1 MIRLLTLG
9 PAEHEEVAIY
19 VVNQRIPHV
28 RELREQLCCGAIRGY
43 QVRGKI
49 LFDPRACLE
58 NAFCKMCVTVCGK
71 FVQDEGVVAGYDNR
85 IRDKSPAKWGVQ
97 IAGMIFQTRSNIIC
111 ILVRRLCTLC
121 FFYRSLHGFY
131 IITHIRNTAFPIG
144 STQLYDGRA
153 YDSAV

>member
-49 LFDPRACLE
+49 LFDP
-58 NAFCKMCVTVCGK
+58 
-71 FVQDEGVVAGYDNR
+71 
-85 IRDKSPAKWGVQ
+85 
-97 IAGMIFQTRSNIIC
+97 NIIC
-111 ILVRRLCTLC
+111 ILVGRLCTLR

-131 IITHIRNTAFPIG
+131 IITHIRNAAFPIG